1 MTAAHDDIL
10 DHLFHRCALAAYLD
24 QAAEQRGWPDSEATK
39 QRAYRYYEEALA
51 EKNARKGTPPRRH
64 SAIASSSSSAGSLS
78 PSPSAP
84 PAAFLRTGPAVTD
97 QITGSP
103 SRTNSAPG
111 GSS

>member
-1 MTAAHDDIL
+1 MTPEYDDIL
-10 DHLFHRCALAAYLD
+10 DNLFNFCALAAYLD

-39 QRAYRYYEEALA
+39 RRAYRYYEEALA

-64 SAIASSSSSAGSLS
+64 SAIASSSAGSLS

-103 SRTNSAPG
+103 SRTNSPPG